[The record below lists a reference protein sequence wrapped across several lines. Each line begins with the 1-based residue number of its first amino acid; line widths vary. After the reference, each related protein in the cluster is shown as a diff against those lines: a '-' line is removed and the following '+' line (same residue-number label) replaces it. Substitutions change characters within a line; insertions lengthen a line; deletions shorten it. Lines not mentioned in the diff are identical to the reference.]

1 MYFSGEKVPNQDYND
16 FEGTSEGGYGL
27 GLSGAD
33 GNNVGNADVGVHLG
47 QAGVALSP
55 PHPVTGV
62 RHQALHVRDGL
73 GGTQPLRP
81 GAVIQRGF
89 ADNAPDYT
97 MGSALWFFDP
107 NYNSGE
113 GKWCNFEWGNF
124 ENNTGWGFWDTV
136 KTGQFAGLWI
146 FNRNLGEHPCAGGDL
161 ESKIAGLNFSLN
173 GAVGAPQT
181 TVLFK
186 KDLGDPDHLPINI
199 PGLSPEGF
207 NYLLSLIHI

>member
-1 MYFSGEKVPNQDYND
+1 
-16 FEGTSEGGYGL
+16 
-27 GLSGAD
+27 
-33 GNNVGNADVGVHLG
+33 
-47 QAGVALSP
+47 
-55 PHPVTGV
+55 
-62 RHQALHVRDGL
+62 
-73 GGTQPLRP
+73 
-81 GAVIQRGF
+81 
-89 ADNAPDYT
+89 

-161 ESKIAGLNFSLN
+161 ESKISGLNFSLN

-186 KDLGDPDHLPINI
+186 KDLGLLITHLTTQW
-199 PGLSPEGF
+199 GVHFG
-207 NYLLSLIHI
+207 SLIRIIIVVKENGVILNGVTLKIILVGVFGILLKQGNLQDFGFLIET